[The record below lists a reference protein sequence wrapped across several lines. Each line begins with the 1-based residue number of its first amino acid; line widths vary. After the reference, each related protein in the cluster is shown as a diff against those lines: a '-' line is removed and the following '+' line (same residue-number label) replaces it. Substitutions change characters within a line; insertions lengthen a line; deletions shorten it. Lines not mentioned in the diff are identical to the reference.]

1 MASIIKRNNRFCVVY
16 HYLETD
22 GQRKQKWE
30 TFMNM
35 TEAKLR
41 LKEVEYKEQLGTFIV
56 PKCKTVN
63 ELMDEY
69 VALYGRN
76 KWALST
82 YNANTSVIRNYIR
95 PIIGDRKLIEI
106 TPRFL
111 ERYYQQLL
119 KTRPVVNPKI
129 GRPHAEFVTTGT
141 IKEIHKILRGSFN
154 EAVKWELIEKNPAL
168 KVNVPKHE
176 YAVRDI
182 WDAETLF
189 KAIDLCEDET
199 LKLCMHLAFAC
210 SLRLGELLGLSWDCV
225 DISEEAIQD
234 GHASVL
240 INKELQRVSRD
251 VLAVLDKKDVIYAFN
266 MQKIETKTVLV
277 LKTPKTKSSVR
288 RVYLPSSVAEM
299 LVEHKKKQDFS
310 REAFGPEYKNHNL
323 VICGPLGMPCE
334 HGTIQEKLN
343 SLIKKHNLP
352 KVVFHSLRHSS
363 ITYKLKLNGGDVK
376 AVQGD
381 SGHSQS
387 SMVTDVYSHILDEGR
402 IRNAQLFENEF
413 YSKNKPK
420 PEETTEEK
428 KVPEQAEDLTKLL
441 KLLSNP
447 KTATLL
453 KTLLTTIE
461 KE

>member
-1 MASIIKRNNRFCVVY
+1 MAAIVKRNNRFCVVY

-22 GQRKQKWE
+22 GQKKQKWE
-30 TFMNM
+30 TFNTMS
-35 TEAKLR
+35 EAKTR

-63 ELMDEY
+63 DLMDEY
-69 VALYGRN
+69 IALYGRN

-82 YNANTSVIRNYIR
+82 YTANVAVIKNYIR
-95 PIIGDRKLIEI
+95 PIIGDRKLTEI

-119 KTRPVVNPKI
+119 RTKPVVNPRI
-129 GRPHAEFVTTGT
+129 GRPRADFVQTGT
-141 IKEIHKILRGSFN
+141 IKEIHKLLRNSLN

-168 KVNVPKHE
+168 KANVPKHE

-199 LKLCMHLAFAC
+199 LKLCMNLAFAC
-210 SLRLGELLGLSWDCV
+210 SLRLGELLGLTWDCV
-225 DISEEAIQD
+225 DIAEESIKS
-234 GHASVL
+234 GYASIL
-240 INKELQRVSRD
+240 INKELQRVAKD
-251 VLAVLDKKDVIYAFN
+251 ALAALDKKEVIHVYES
-266 MQKIETKTVLV
+266 QKKTATTVLI
-277 LKTPKTKSSVR
+277 LKTPKTRSSIR
-288 RVYLPSSVAEM
+288 KVYLPSSVAEM
-299 LVEHKKKQDFS
+299 LVEHKKEQENVK
-310 REAFGPEYKNHNL
+310 EALGPEYKDHDL
-323 VICGPLGMPCE
+323 VICGPFGNPCE
-334 HGTIQEKLN
+334 QGTIQSKLDK
-343 SLIKKHNLP
+343 LIKKHGLP

-381 SGHSQS
+381 SGHAQS

-402 IRNAQLFENEF
+402 IKNAQLFENAF
-413 YSKNKPK
+413 YSKKKPK
-420 PEETTEEK
+420 AEEAEESK
-428 KVPEQAEDLTKLL
+428 KEAGQPEDLTKLI

-447 KTATLL
+447 ETAALL
-453 KTLLTTIE
+453 RALLGAAE
-461 KE
+461 K